1 MLKKYNIKVVKIL
14 KSIIKLLNIY
24 YNKNIM
30 LIFYIKYNVNAFQKN
45 LGQDAKNKN
54 ENEET
59 MKKYLINI
67 FQIVTKIFRF
77 LLK

>member
-1 MLKKYNIKVVKIL
+1 MLKEYNVKVVKIL

-24 YNKNIM
+24 HNKNVM

-45 LGQDAKNKN
+45 PVQDTKNKN

-59 MKKYLINI
+59 MKKYFLNV
-67 FQIVTKIFRF
+67 FQMVTKIFIF